1 MIAGTMENNLLQGLN
16 EAQKEAV
23 IQPYGPMLVLA
34 GAGSGKTKVLT
45 TRILNLIQNGV
56 SPYEILAVT
65 FTNKAAGEMKE
76 RLAKVLGDDLVRK
89 LWVGTFHSICVKIL
103 RQDIDKYKSEE
114 NRIWEKNFVIFS
126 QDDSLGLIKQAIKAE
141 NMDEKI
147 YQPKMI
153 QAAISMAKNK
163 GQNAWEYATRARDYR
178 SERISMIFNQYEKLL
193 ASNNALDFDDLLLMC
208 VKLLSENQEVLE
220 KYHNRFKHIL
230 VDEYQDTNLTQY
242 RLINTLYTAKKPE
255 EELTERSLC
264 VVGDVDQSIYSWR
277 GADYKIILNFQK
289 DFKKSNLIKLE
300 QNYRSTETILEAANS
315 IIKNNIERLEKNL
328 YSNKGKGE
336 KIGCFEANSE
346 AEEANYISATIEK
359 MAQDDKNYN
368 KFAVLYR
375 TNAQSRAIEESLIT
389 RGIPYKIIG
398 GLKFYDRKEI
408 KDAIAYLKLVYNP
421 MDSMS
426 LKRIINVPKRS
437 IGPTT
442 IKKLEALAI
451 EKDTSMIA
459 IIQNIEEFDDFS
471 TKTKNSLI
479 NFYNEIVQISQ
490 KTEELPISELISWM
504 LDFTGYIDELKQEEN
519 EEEAIN
525 RLENLQ
531 EFVNVAKDFEEN
543 YPDQDMGEFL
553 SQIALV
559 SDTDDID
566 TDAKSVTLMTLHSA
580 KGLEFPIVFLAGLE
594 EGIFPHSR
602 SLEKLSEME
611 EERRLMYVGVTRAEE
626 KLFLSYAKRR
636 QMWGEYRYYSPSRFL
651 NEIPQNLLDRK
662 MSQSS
667 PAQSSN
673 TFHSAVKTLRTIPS
687 RTMPVEEKIDYSKG
701 FGRNFVAPQLIKKQ
715 SLTTT
720 NAQPKKTTKIN
731 NSINTLADAKAMVEK
746 IKQSKLKEQQS
757 KVEYTSKTPQKQE
770 APKETEH
777 TNKNFFKEGDKV
789 FHQKFGE
796 GEIEQIFN
804 ISNSTM
810 YMVNFKDSG
819 KKAMDAS
826 FAKLIKL

>member
-1 MIAGTMENNLLQGLN
+1 MGNDLLKGLN

-45 TRILNLIQNGV
+45 TRILNLIENGV

-76 RLAKVLGDDLVRK
+76 RLAKTLGDELVRK
-89 LWVGTFHSICVKIL
+89 LWVGTFHSVCVKIL

-114 NRIWEKNFVIFS
+114 NRLWEKNFVIFS

-147 YQPKMI
+147 YQPKMM

-163 GQNAWEYATRARDYR
+163 GQNAWEYATKARDYR
-178 SERISMIFNQYEKLL
+178 SERISLIFNQYEKLL

-208 VKLLSENQEVLE
+208 VKLLSQNQEVLE

-230 VDEYQDTNLTQY
+230 VDEYQDTNMTQY
-242 RLINTLYTAKKPE
+242 KLINTLYTAKKKE
-255 EELTERSLC
+255 EELSERSLC

-277 GADYKIILNFQK
+277 GADYKIILNFQN
-289 DFKKSNLIKLE
+289 DFRKSNLIKLE
-300 QNYRSTETILEAANS
+300 QNYRSTEIILEAANA
-315 IIKNNIERLEKNL
+315 IIQNNIERLDKNL

-336 KIGCFEANSE
+336 KIDCFEANSE
-346 AEEANYISATIEK
+346 SEEANYIASSIQKQTK
-359 MAQDDKNYN
+359 DDKNFN
-368 KFAVLYR
+368 KFAILYR
-375 TNAQSRAIEESLIT
+375 TNAQSRAIEEALIT
-389 RGIPYKIIG
+389 QGIPYKIIG

-408 KDAIAYLKLVYNP
+408 KDTIAYLKLIFNP

-426 LKRIINVPKRS
+426 LKRIINTPKRS

-442 IKKLEALAI
+442 VKKLEAIAAQ
-451 EKDTSMIA
+451 KDLSI
-459 IIQNIEEFDDFS
+459 ISVIQNIEEYEEFS
-471 TKTKNSLI
+471 AKTKNSLI
-479 NFYNEIVQISQ
+479 SFYNEIVKIAQ
-490 KTEELPISELISWM
+490 KQEELPLSELISWM
-504 LDFTGYIDELKQEEN
+504 VDFTGYVDELKKEEN
-519 EEEAIN
+519 EEEVIN

-543 YPDQDMGEFL
+543 YPEQDLGEFL
-553 SQIALV
+553 SQVALV
-559 SDTDDID
+559 SDTDDIE
-566 TDAKSVTLMTLHSA
+566 TGAQSVTLMTLHSA
-580 KGLEFPIVFLAGLE
+580 KGLEFPNVFLAGLE

-602 SLEKLSEME
+602 SLEKVSEME

-626 KLFLSYAKRR
+626 KLCVSYAKRR

-651 NEIPQNLLDRK
+651 NEIPQKLLERK
-662 MSQSS
+662 ISKTPESSHSSTFQS
-667 PAQSSN
+667 AI
-673 TFHSAVKTLRTIPS
+673 KTLRSSASSSTPAS
-687 RTMPVEEKIDYSKG
+687 EKIDYSKG

-715 SLTTT
+715 SLSTPVT
-720 NAQPKKTTKIN
+720 PEKKPSKIA
-731 NSINTLADAKAMVEK
+731 NSINSLADAKAMIEK
-746 IKQSKLKEQQS
+746 IKQSKLKDKENEEKIEFS
-757 KVEYTSKTPQKQE
+757 KQPSKSPE
-770 APKETEH
+770 APLEDTH
-777 TNKNFFKEGDKV
+777 VNKHFFNEGDKI

-804 ISNSTM
+804 VSNSTM
-810 YMVNFKDSG
+810 YMINFKDAG
-819 KKAMDAS
+819 KKAIDAS

>member
-1 MIAGTMENNLLQGLN
+1 
-16 EAQKEAV
+16 
-23 IQPYGPMLVLA
+23 
-34 GAGSGKTKVLT
+34 
-45 TRILNLIQNGV
+45 
-56 SPYEILAVT
+56 
-65 FTNKAAGEMKE
+65 
-76 RLAKVLGDDLVRK
+76 
-89 LWVGTFHSICVKIL
+89 
-103 RQDIDKYKSEE
+103 
-114 NRIWEKNFVIFS
+114 
-126 QDDSLGLIKQAIKAE
+126 
-141 NMDEKI
+141 
-147 YQPKMI
+147 
-153 QAAISMAKNK
+153 
-163 GQNAWEYATRARDYR
+163 
-178 SERISMIFNQYEKLL
+178 
-193 ASNNALDFDDLLLMC
+193 
-208 VKLLSENQEVLE
+208 
-220 KYHNRFKHIL
+220 
-230 VDEYQDTNLTQY
+230 
-242 RLINTLYTAKKPE
+242 
-255 EELTERSLC
+255 
-264 VVGDVDQSIYSWR
+264 
-277 GADYKIILNFQK
+277 
-289 DFKKSNLIKLE
+289 
-300 QNYRSTETILEAANS
+300 
-315 IIKNNIERLEKNL
+315 
-328 YSNKGKGE
+328 
-336 KIGCFEANSE
+336 
-346 AEEANYISATIEK
+346 

-375 TNAQSRAIEESLIT
+375 TNAQSRAIEEALIT

-553 SQIALV
+553 SQVALV

-662 MSQSS
+662 ISQSS
-667 PAQSSN
+667 QTQTSN
-673 TFHSAVKTLRTIPS
+673 TFHSAVKTLRTVPS